1 MKLSI
6 PAWEEDRYLSL
17 TELLILFG
25 RYFIKLKWYVR
36 VEEAAPEPGAEK
48 LESLDPLAPIDIF
61 ELLHLVSPTIQII
74 DGTITAK
81 ETEDAEPKLVLR
93 AVDSSSWDIET
104 NNIEVLS
111 LARSRFPELFE
122 FD

>member
-6 PAWEEDRYLSL
+6 PAWEEGRYLSL

-25 RYFIKLKWYVR
+25 RYFINLKWYVR
-36 VEEAAPEPGAEK
+36 VEETAPEPGAEK
-48 LESLDPLAPIDIF
+48 LDSIDPLVSMDIF
-61 ELLHLVSPTIQII
+61 KLLHLVSPTVQII
-74 DGTITAK
+74 DGTITASD
-81 ETEDAEPKLVLR
+81 TDDSEPKLILR

-104 NNIEVLS
+104 KNTEVLS
-111 LARSRFPELFE
+111 IVRSRFPEYFE